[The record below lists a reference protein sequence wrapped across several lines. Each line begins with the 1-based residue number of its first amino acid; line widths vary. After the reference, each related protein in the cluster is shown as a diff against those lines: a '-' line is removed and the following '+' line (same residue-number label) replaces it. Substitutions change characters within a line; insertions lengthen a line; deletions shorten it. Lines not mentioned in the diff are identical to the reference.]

1 MSSAINHKKR
11 SRRGYKRQRS
21 VLAPAHSPLIAADK
35 YAQRKRFRD
44 WLKKIRPVSP
54 KKSAQRKAAS

>member
-11 SRRGYKRQRS
+11 SRRGYRQKRT

-35 YAQRKRFRD
+35 YAQRKRFREFVKR
-44 WLKKIRPVSP
+44 LKLERKNRQ
-54 KKSAQRKAAS
+54 KKAS

>member
-11 SRRGYKRQRS
+11 SRRGYQRQRT

-35 YAQRKRFRD
+35 YAQRKRFREFV
-44 WLKKIRPVSP
+44 KRMKIGRQN
-54 KKSAQRKAAS
+54 KREKAS

>member
-11 SRRGYKRQRS
+11 SRRGYERQRT

-35 YAQRKRFRD
+35 YAQRKRFREF
-44 WLKKIRPVSP
+44 IRRMTPNRQSRRE
-54 KKSAQRKAAS
+54 QAS

>member
-11 SRRGYKRQRS
+11 SRRGYERQRS

-35 YAQRKRFRD
+35 YAQRKRFREFVKR
-44 WLKKIRPVSP
+44 LKLERKNRQ
-54 KKSAQRKAAS
+54 KKAS